1 LRYILCLCPAPEILN
16 PCKCDAK
23 GISCGGNDVIN
34 LKNIFKAIDQKL
46 NESEKHFKKFYLN
59 NTAITEIEENTLY
72 DLTFDEIQIINAT
85 KLKLIHTNAFNA
97 TNLVTKKFSVNYDD
111 WKPIPH
117 LIPLTDSPP
126 THDIFHMLS
135 SIISLEEIDLCYT
148 NITQIPSNAFKP
160 INGAQNNLTF
170 ITFENS
176 SSIAQIGDNP
186 FYYLNNLNFLQLSGT
201 KIDSIPKNAFN
212 FEKESKKKLMLSLQ
226 WTKLNGTGFQL
237 GSLENLKR
245 PTDIYLGD
253 NPKQTY
259 LDEQIFRPFLEAN
272 DQNVIRIDIFHVSY
286 IDCND
291 CRSYWLKK
299 ESKYYNRTNLW
310 ICSNGYKSLYDNTSF
325 AQCEHFF

>member
-34 LKNIFKAIDQKL
+34 LKNIFKSIDQKL

-72 DLTFDEIQIINAT
+72 DITFDEILIINAT

-111 WKPIPH
+111 WKVIPH
-117 LIPLTDSPP
+117 FIPLTNSPP

-135 SIISLEEIDLCYT
+135 SIISLEELDLCYT
-148 NITQIPSNAFKP
+148 NITKIPSNAFHSK
-160 INGAQNNLTF
+160 NGAQNKLTSILF
-170 ITFENS
+170 AN
-176 SSIAQIGDNP
+176 SSIAGIGDNA
-186 FYYLNNLNFLQLSGT
+186 FYSLNNLNYLLFTGT
-201 KIDSIPKNAFN
+201 KIDSIPKKAFN
-212 FEKESKKKLMLSLQ
+212 FEKESKKKLSLGLQ
-226 WTKLNGTGFQL
+226 WTKLNSTSFEL

-245 PTDIYLGD
+245 PTDLFLGD

-259 LDEQIFRPFLEAN
+259 FDEHIFRPFLDAN
-272 DQNVIRIDIFHVSY
+272 DQNRILIDITHLTYF
-286 IDCND
+286 DCND

-299 ESKYYNRTNLW
+299 ESKYYNRTNSW
-310 ICSNGYKSLYDNTSF
+310 VCSNDYKDLYDNTSF
-325 AQCEHFF
+325 ANCEHFF